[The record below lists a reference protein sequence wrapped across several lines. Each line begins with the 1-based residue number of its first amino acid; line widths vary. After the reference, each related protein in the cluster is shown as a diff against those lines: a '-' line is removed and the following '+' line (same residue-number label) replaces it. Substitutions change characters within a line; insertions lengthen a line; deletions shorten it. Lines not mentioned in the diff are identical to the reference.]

1 MGFGEAISI
10 CFKKYADFTGRARR
24 SEYWWFFLFTFL
36 VSLVTCGIGGLVC
49 LLPMMA
55 VQVRRLHDTNR
66 SGWWVA
72 VSYLLGF
79 VLVGIYFGFMLSIF
93 GNGALYYGNDS
104 ALARAILT
112 SGAGWGLAFS
122 ILAIVQFIVRI
133 IVFVFTLLDSDRG
146 PNQYGPSPKYQ

>member
-1 MGFGEAISI
+1 M
-10 CFKKYADFTGRARR
+10 
-24 SEYWWFFLFTFL
+24 
-36 VSLVTCGIGGLVC
+36 
-49 LLPMMA
+49 
-55 VQVRRLHDTNR
+55 HDTNR

-93 GNGALYYGNDS
+93 GNGALYYGNDR